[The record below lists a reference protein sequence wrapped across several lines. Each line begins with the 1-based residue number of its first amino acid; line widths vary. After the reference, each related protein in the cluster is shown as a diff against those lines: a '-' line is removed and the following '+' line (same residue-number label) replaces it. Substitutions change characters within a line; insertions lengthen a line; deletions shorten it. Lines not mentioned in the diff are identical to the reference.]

1 MKVAI
6 IVGNNVW
13 FCPYIKIYTTVFEK
27 NGIDYDIISWN
38 RDAIEEDAIQF
49 TCAMKHKNPLA
60 KFWASLRYSSFVK
73 DTLSR
78 NDYDGVV
85 IFSIATAIFL
95 NRFLSGSYGKRYI
108 FDYRDL
114 SIEQKTLFKKPF
126 LRVLKNSFANVVSS
140 PGFVKYLPKG
150 FDYVLSHNFDIN
162 VVRKALD
169 CEAQTQSTQETIDV
183 LTIGGIRDYESNS
196 QVIDALANK
205 EGFTVRFVGKGP
217 SAEAL
222 KQYAEER
229 QAKNVTFEG
238 YYPKEKEK
246 EYIES
251 CTFLNIF
258 YPRKLSHDTA
268 ISNRFYNSLIYH
280 KPMIT
285 TADTVQGDYAAR
297 YGVGLSLEN
306 CENLDVKLKEYLQ
319 SDEYKNFSENAHDL
333 LYQFVQDYEK
343 WESVVNK
350 FAVQSAY
357 LTDKQ
362 IDNGGGYE
370 LGLIFG
376 RILCD
381 NSCKAFSYNGW
392 RLAA

>member
-362 IDNGGGYE
+362 IDNGGGV
-370 LGLIFG
+370 
-376 RILCD
+376 
-381 NSCKAFSYNGW
+381 
-392 RLAA
+392 